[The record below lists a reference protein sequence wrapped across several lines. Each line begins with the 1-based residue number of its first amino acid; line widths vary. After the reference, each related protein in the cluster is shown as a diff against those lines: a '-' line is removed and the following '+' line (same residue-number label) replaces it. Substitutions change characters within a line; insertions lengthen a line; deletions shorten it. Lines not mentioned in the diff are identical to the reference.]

1 MDESTARGVERPPPA
16 ARGGPEAEIRA
27 LQQEVVAHLGLSA
40 IVASGLQE
48 VLDETVGAAA
58 DTLGVDLAEVF
69 QLEPD
74 GENLLLRAA
83 RGLRSALVGAAR
95 VPVGRARGG
104 YTIRV
109 PEPVVTADLAPD
121 GPHPGPRLLADH
133 GAVAGIT
140 VVIRT
145 KNGPWGILGVHS
157 TEPREFT
164 RDDVHFLQAVANVVT
179 AVLERERVEDQL
191 RRSRAELA
199 LRVAE
204 ERLRR
209 SERLASLGTLA
220 AGIAHEINNPVNTI
234 LMTAETSL
242 MALEAG
248 HPGDRLA
255 RDLGIV
261 VREAERC
268 GQIVRKVLEFVRERK
283 PERERADLNEVV
295 RSAVTM
301 ARKTL
306 RDTGPGIETELAGDL
321 PPVQINPAEMEQAI
335 IHLVRNA
342 LEAGD
347 GEAVSVVVRTYLNE
361 SGVVV
366 EVEDEGVGI
375 APEIRDRVFDPFF
388 TTRRDRGGTGLGLA
402 LAHSIVTDH
411 GGTIDLD
418 TAPHRGSVFRV
429 ELPGFFGSP

>member
-1 MDESTARGVERPPPA
+1 
-16 ARGGPEAEIRA
+16 
-27 LQQEVVAHLGLSA
+27 
-40 IVASGLQE
+40 
-48 VLDETVGAAA
+48 
-58 DTLGVDLAEVF
+58 
-69 QLEPD
+69 
-74 GENLLLRAA
+74 
-83 RGLRSALVGAAR
+83 
-95 VPVGRARGG
+95 
-104 YTIRV
+104 
-109 PEPVVTADLAPD
+109 
-121 GPHPGPRLLADH
+121 
-133 GAVAGIT
+133 
-140 VVIRT
+140 IRT
-145 KNGPWGILGVHS
+145 KDGPWGILGVHS

-164 RDDVHFLQAVANVVT
+164 RDDVYFLQAVANVVT

-199 LRVAE
+199 WRVAE

-248 HPGDRLA
+248 RSGDRLA
-255 RDLGIV
+255 RDLRV
-261 VREAERC
+261 VVAEAERC
-268 GQIVRKVLEFVRERK
+268 GQIVRKVLEFVRERR
-283 PERERADLNEVV
+283 PERERTDLNEVV

-306 RDTGPGIETELAGDL
+306 RDDGPGVETELAADL
-321 PPVQINPAEMEQAI
+321 PPVQINAAEMEQGI

-342 LEAGD
+342 LDAGD
-347 GEAVSVVVRTYLNE
+347 GEAVPVVVRTYGNE

-366 EVEDEGVGI
+366 EVEDDGVGI
-375 APEIRDRVFDPFF
+375 APEIRDRIFDPFF

-418 TAPHRGSVFRV
+418 TEPHRGSVFRV
-429 ELPGFFGSP
+429 GLPGFFGSP